1 MEKANQAPVFDLEI
15 AACEI
20 TDMKNLLTAVQWW
33 MAKLMEC
40 KTEKDAGSVFLVEGK
55 IYDSI
60 IGAVQ
65 ANLAQLQ
72 QGMDAAAEHGYEVL
86 KREKVQA

>member
-1 MEKANQAPVFDLEI
+1 MEKANQAPIFDLEF

-20 TDMKNLLTAVQWW
+20 IDIKNLLTAVQWW
-33 MAKLMEC
+33 MDKLMEC
-40 KTEKDAGSVFLVEGK
+40 KTEKDAGTFLLVEGK

-60 IGAVQ
+60 LGTVQ

-72 QGMDAAAEHGYEVL
+72 QSMDAAAGQGYEVL